1 MCWIAH
7 HRDRLEEVDM
17 RTKVILALTLF
28 AVALAA
34 RTWAQ
39 PGQGQAQRSGKVS
52 PFVGYWMGVDPVD
65 GGDARRSLIQQAD
78 GTFHLA
84 ARDSFFSL
92 CDNTDHGYGSFD
104 DGTLV
109 SRDVLQS
116 NNLTLECFNN
126 GATVTLHVR
135 FELKSDNLMFEIAT
149 RADGTP
155 VSTIVFH
162 KVSAP

>member
-1 MCWIAH
+1 
-7 HRDRLEEVDM
+7 M
-17 RTKVILALTLF
+17 RTKLAVALTLI
-28 AVALAA
+28 AVVLAA

-39 PGQGQAQRSGKVS
+39 PGQAQRSGKAS
-52 PFVGYWMGVDPVD
+52 PFEGYWMGVDPVD
-65 GGDARRSLIQQAD
+65 GGDARRSLVRQAD
-78 GTFHLA
+78 GTFAMA
-84 ARDSFFSL
+84 ARDTFFSL
-92 CDNTDHGYGSFD
+92 CDNTDHGFGSFD
-104 DGTLV
+104 DGTLIG
-109 SRDVLQS
+109 RDVLQS

-126 GATVTLHVR
+126 GAIVTLHVR

>member
-1 MCWIAH
+1 
-7 HRDRLEEVDM
+7 M
-17 RTKVILALTLF
+17 RRT
-28 AVALAA
+28 VALALSFVAVVFAA
-34 RTWAQ
+34 RLVGQ
-39 PGQGQAQRSGKVS
+39 PGKAQNSEKTS

-84 ARDSFFSL
+84 ARDTFFSL
-92 CDNTDHGYGSFD
+92 CDNTDHGFGSFD
-104 DGTLV
+104 DGTLIG
-109 SRDVLQS
+109 RDVLVS

-126 GATVTLHVR
+126 NQSVTLHVR

>member
-1 MCWIAH
+1 
-7 HRDRLEEVDM
+7 M
-17 RTKVILALTLF
+17 RRTLALALTLM

-39 PGQGQAQRSGKVS
+39 PGQAQRTGQKS
-52 PFVGYWMGVDPVD
+52 PFEGYWMGVDPVD
-65 GGDARRSLIQQAD
+65 GGDARRSLVRQAD

-84 ARDSFFSL
+84 ARDTFFSL
-92 CDNTDHGYGSFD
+92 CDNTDHGFGSFD
-104 DGTLV
+104 DGTLIGR
-109 SRDVLQS
+109 SVLQS

-126 GATVTLHVR
+126 GAMVTLHVR

>member
-1 MCWIAH
+1 
-7 HRDRLEEVDM
+7 M
-17 RTKVILALTLF
+17 RTKIALALMVV
-28 AVALAA
+28 AVVLAA

-39 PGQGQAQRSGKVS
+39 PGQPQRSGKAS
-52 PFVGYWMGVDPVD
+52 AFEGYWMGVDPVD
-65 GGDARRSLIQQAD
+65 GGDARRSLVRQAD

-84 ARDSFFSL
+84 ARDTFFSL
-92 CDNTDHGYGSFD
+92 CDNTDHGFGSFD
-104 DGTLV
+104 DGTLIG
-109 SRDVLQS
+109 RDVLVS

-126 GATVTLHVR
+126 NQSVTLHVR

-149 RADGTP
+149 RADGSP

>member
-1 MCWIAH
+1 
-7 HRDRLEEVDM
+7 M
-17 RTKVILALTLF
+17 RRTLALALTLM

-39 PGQGQAQRSGKVS
+39 PGKNQNPGKSS
-52 PFVGYWMGVDPVD
+52 PFVGYWIGVDPVD

-84 ARDSFFSL
+84 ARDTFFSL
-92 CDNTDHGYGSFD
+92 CDNTDHGFGSFD
-104 DGTLV
+104 DGTLIGK
-109 SRDVLQS
+109 DVLVS

-126 GATVTLHVR
+126 HQSVTLHVR

-149 RADGTP
+149 RADGSP

-162 KVSAP
+162 KVSEP

>member
-1 MCWIAH
+1 
-7 HRDRLEEVDM
+7 M
-17 RTKVILALTLF
+17 RRTLTLALTLM

-39 PGQGQAQRSGKVS
+39 PGKNQNSGKSS
-52 PFVGYWMGVDPVD
+52 PFVGYWIGVDPVD

-84 ARDSFFSL
+84 ARDTFFSL
-92 CDNTDHGYGSFD
+92 CDNTDHGFGSFD

-109 SRDVLQS
+109 SKDVLVS

-135 FELKSDNLMFEIAT
+135 FELKSDNLMFEVAT

-162 KVSAP
+162 KVSAPQP

>member
-1 MCWIAH
+1 
-7 HRDRLEEVDM
+7 M
-17 RTKVILALTLF
+17 RTKLAVALTLI
-28 AVALAA
+28 AVVLAA

-39 PGQGQAQRSGKVS
+39 PGQSQRLAKVS
-52 PFVGYWMGVDPVD
+52 PFVGYWIGVDPVD

-84 ARDSFFSL
+84 ARDTFFSL
-92 CDNTDHGYGSFD
+92 CDNTDHGFGSFD
-104 DGTLV
+104 DGTLIG
-109 SRDVLQS
+109 RDVLVS

-126 GATVTLHVR
+126 HQSVTLHVR

-149 RADGTP
+149 RADGSP

>member
-1 MCWIAH
+1 
-7 HRDRLEEVDM
+7 M
-17 RTKVILALTLF
+17 RRTLALALTLI
-28 AVALAA
+28 ALILAA

-39 PGQGQAQRSGKVS
+39 PGPPLRAGRASA
-52 PFVGYWMGVDPVD
+52 FEGYWMGVDPVD

-84 ARDSFFSL
+84 ARDTFFSL
-92 CDNTDHGYGSFD
+92 CDNTDHGFGSFD
-104 DGTLV
+104 DGTLIG
-109 SRDVLQS
+109 RDVLVS

-135 FELKSDNLMFEIAT
+135 FELKSENLMFEIAT

>member
-1 MCWIAH
+1 
-7 HRDRLEEVDM
+7 M
-17 RTKVILALTLF
+17 RRT
-28 AVALAA
+28 VALALSLVAVACVA
-34 RTWAQ
+34 RLFGQ
-39 PGQGQAQRSGKVS
+39 PGKNQNPGKVS

-92 CDNTDHGYGSFD
+92 CDNTDHGFGSFD

-109 SRDVLQS
+109 SRNVLQS
-116 NNLTLECFNN
+116 NNLTLLCFNN

-162 KVSAP
+162 KVSVP